1 MASAYRLVA
10 LALPLVETATSMLT
24 VAERLERDL
33 MTVAPATMPSDNFLE
48 EENVTPVTVTEETGS
63 PMEVAVA

>member
-1 MASAYRLVA
+1 
-10 LALPLVETATSMLT
+10 MLT